1 MHFDLDLGR
10 VDMFVGISEV
20 SSHDGSKQLRRR
32 NGMLLGQYVDCLL
45 HGVCGD
51 NDAVIGL
58 SVATTVK
65 W

>member
-10 VDMFVGISEV
+10 VDMFVGFGKV
-20 SSHDGSKQLRRR
+20 VSHDGSEQLRRR
-32 NGMLLGQYVDCLL
+32 NGMLLGHYIDGLL

-58 SVATTVK
+58 GVATTVK
-65 W
+65 L